1 MDDYAD
7 RLLDP
12 PLRPPGQ
19 RHPLQPNEKKWIGTI
34 CGQLNWMARQCRAGL
49 SFGVSRVQ
57 QLAGVDDPAALAELQ
72 VLVDRARVSTTVKYE
87 HLGCDLKQMVVICA
101 SDASFAGMPRG
112 RSQGGCVISMANP
125 EILEGTSKLAVL
137 QWHSGL
143 LKRVVRSSLAAE
155 ISQAAVAMEEG
166 DFCRALLAEMTQ
178 KNFSLSCWL
187 PAVAIWKLILVLDSR
202 TGYDLLNGT
211 ALGEDKRLAI
221 DISATKQALQEDGAS
236 RLVRW
241 VPGEELIADDLT
253 KLTGNGKL
261 MKVLASATWAL
272 RDTEAPTAPAPAP
285 VRRDLNAQ
293 NRDRVMPA
301 VEMKPRPANIVLE
314 QLVPSVPSVPGA
326 LARPPPSAPT
336 GKQNRMMP
344 AVPEAQ
350 RQNHGTGSTDPN
362 WVSLSSIGEGSNMFP
377 VKRQS
382 EDAGCVSHGSTLEPP
397 GRCTSSTLSEGSAV
411 GSAENRS
418 SLASLD
424 DCMEEDPV
432 LATMRHEE
440 QNAPN
445 DADVKDKTSLFL
457 RNLPLDYGQQ
467 KTIDF
472 IDSQGYRDT
481 YDLLLWFPSK
491 KSSHRKTSSVFI
503 NFRSCEW
510 AQKFAE
516 QLHQLKP
523 DGVDAKLNISTA
535 FYQGFAAN
543 FVKYWHLTQEDG
555 NGSICRP
562 FIAEDQLEKVSD
574 ETMRK
579 AQQVREAMKKDRTV
593 LSSEW
598 TATTLVI
605 RNLPQQIDTQEKA
618 MKWLDES
625 GFGHTYDFLLYFPRK
640 SNSANKLKS
649 LAYVFVNFVDSATAK
664 VCLETL
670 PQKVSD
676 GMPLSVV
683 TSNIQGKEAC
693 IQRFRLV
700 ADSGRLIPF
709 SEDISQRQNQELEES
724 RGMLWQ

>member
-1 MDDYAD
+1 MPSPAAPTEPDGAP
-7 RLLDP
+7 RVPHLRSAEEQQMFPVLESLAEHLLQSLDP
-12 PLRPPGQ
+12 WACSAMASELISRGK
-19 RHPLQPNEKKWIGTI
+19 LKEE
-34 CGQLNWMARQCRAGL
+34 QLGARYARQEIP
-49 SFGVSRVQ
+49 SRVQ
-57 QLAGVDDPAALAELQ
+57 SL
-72 VLVDRARVSTTVKYE
+72 
-87 HLGCDLKQMVVICA
+87 
-101 SDASFAGMPRG
+101 
-112 RSQGGCVISMANP
+112 N
-125 EILEGTSKLAVL
+125 LEG
-137 QWHSGL
+137 L
-143 LKRVVRSSLAAE
+143 L
-155 ISQAAVAMEEG
+155 
-166 DFCRALLAEMTQ
+166 D
-178 KNFSLSCWL
+178 LS
-187 PAVAIWKLILVLDSR
+187 
-202 TGYDLLNGT
+202 
-211 ALGEDKRLAI
+211 
-221 DISATKQALQEDGAS
+221 
-236 RLVRW
+236 
-241 VPGEELIADDLT
+241 
-253 KLTGNGKL
+253 
-261 MKVLASATWAL
+261 
-272 RDTEAPTAPAPAP
+272 APVPAP
-285 VRRDLNAQ
+285 VPVVRPSGPSNTQ
-293 NRDRVMPA
+293 NRDRLMPA
-301 VEMKPRPANIVLE
+301 VEMKPSNIEHL
-314 QLVPSVPSVPGA
+314 PSAAPQA
-326 LARPPPSAPT
+326 LARAPLPA
-336 GKQNRMMP
+336 KQNRMMP

-350 RQNHGTGSTDPN
+350 RPNHSTGSADPN

-397 GRCTSSTLSEGSAV
+397 GRCTSSTRSEGSAV

-424 DCMEEDPV
+424 DMEEDPI
-432 LATMRHEE
+432 LATMRNEE

-445 DADVKDKTSLFL
+445 DAEVKDKTSLFL

-467 KTIDF
+467 KTMEF
-472 IDSQGYRDT
+472 IDSHGYRNT

-516 QLHQLKP
+516 QFHQLKP

-543 FVKYWHLTQEDG
+543 FAKYWHLTQEDG

-562 FIAEDQLEKVSD
+562 FIAEDQLEKVSA

-579 AQQVREAMKKDRTV
+579 AQRVREAMTNDRQRV
-593 LSSEW
+593 HSSEW

-625 GFGHTYDFLLYFPRK
+625 GFGHSYDFFLYFPRK
-640 SNSANKLKS
+640 SNSANRLKS
-649 LAYVFVNFVDSATAK
+649 LAYFFVNFVDSATAK

-683 TSNIQGKEAC
+683 ISNIQGREAC

-709 SEDISQRQNQELEES
+709 CEVMEDQELSQPLSIPEKEES

>member
-1 MDDYAD
+1 MQKAD
-7 RLLDP
+7 ASRRKVKAKGEKVP
-12 PLRPPGQ
+12 PHQLPSAGAFLPPGPVEVPALPSPEDSPATSKE
-19 RHPLQPNEKKWIGTI
+19 HGTPLST
-34 CGQLNWMARQCRAGL
+34 
-49 SFGVSRVQ
+49 
-57 QLAGVDDPAALAELQ
+57 PAAPATAVTPEPGCPVVVPRSAEEQ
-72 VLVDRARVSTTVKYE
+72 QMFPVLE
-87 HLGCDLKQMVVICA
+87 
-101 SDASFAGMPRG
+101 
-112 RSQGGCVISMANP
+112 
-125 EILEGTSKLAVL
+125 
-137 QWHSGL
+137 
-143 LKRVVRSSLAAE
+143 
-155 ISQAAVAMEEG
+155 
-166 DFCRALLAEMTQ
+166 LLAEHLLQ
-178 KNFSLSCWL
+178 ALEPWDCAAIASELISRGKLKEDQLGARYAQGIQVRQEIPSGVQSLRL
-187 PAVAIWKLILVLDSR
+187 E
-202 TGYDLLNGT
+202 GLLHLTVGTLEST
-211 ALGEDKRLAI
+211 AL
-221 DISATKQALQEDGAS
+221 
-236 RLVRW
+236 V
-241 VPGEELIADDLT
+241 
-253 KLTGNGKL
+253 
-261 MKVLASATWAL
+261 
-272 RDTEAPTAPAPAP
+272 EAPVTAP
-285 VRRDLNAQ
+285 VRPSSSNTQ

-301 VEMKPRPANIVLE
+301 VEMKPRPPNIVLE
-314 QLVPSVPSVPGA
+314 QLVPSAVEQPNVPGTA
-326 LARPPPSAPT
+326 PAPPPA
-336 GKQNRMMP
+336 KQNRMMP

-350 RQNHGTGSTDPN
+350 RPNHGTGSTDPN

-377 VKRQS
+377 MKRQS

-397 GRCTSSTLSEGSAV
+397 GRCTSSSRSEGSVV

-424 DCMEEDPV
+424 DNCMEEDPV
-432 LATMRHEE
+432 LVTMRNEE

-445 DADVKDKTSLFL
+445 DAEVKDKTSLFL

-467 KTIDF
+467 KTMEF

-510 AQKFAE
+510 AQKFAD
-516 QLHQLKP
+516 QFHQWKP

-574 ETMRK
+574 QTMRK
-579 AQQVREAMKKDRTV
+579 AQQVREAMKNDRKTV

-625 GFGHTYDFLLYFPRK
+625 GFGHSYDFLLYFPRK

-649 LAYVFVNFVDSATAK
+649 LAYVFVNFVDSAIAK

-683 TSNIQGKEAC
+683 TSNIQGREAC

-709 SEDISQRQNQELEES
+709 SEDLSQPLSNIQEMEES
-724 RGMLWQ
+724 SGMLWQWQ

>member
-1 MDDYAD
+1 
-7 RLLDP
+7 
-12 PLRPPGQ
+12 
-19 RHPLQPNEKKWIGTI
+19 
-34 CGQLNWMARQCRAGL
+34 
-49 SFGVSRVQ
+49 
-57 QLAGVDDPAALAELQ
+57 
-72 VLVDRARVSTTVKYE
+72 
-87 HLGCDLKQMVVICA
+87 
-101 SDASFAGMPRG
+101 
-112 RSQGGCVISMANP
+112 
-125 EILEGTSKLAVL
+125 
-137 QWHSGL
+137 
-143 LKRVVRSSLAAE
+143 
-155 ISQAAVAMEEG
+155 
-166 DFCRALLAEMTQ
+166 
-178 KNFSLSCWL
+178 
-187 PAVAIWKLILVLDSR
+187 
-202 TGYDLLNGT
+202 
-211 ALGEDKRLAI
+211 
-221 DISATKQALQEDGAS
+221 
-236 RLVRW
+236 
-241 VPGEELIADDLT
+241 
-253 KLTGNGKL
+253 
-261 MKVLASATWAL
+261 
-272 RDTEAPTAPAPAP
+272 
-285 VRRDLNAQ
+285 
-293 NRDRVMPA
+293 MPA
-301 VEMKPRPANIVLE
+301 VEMKPRPPNIVLE
-314 QLVPSVPSVPGA
+314 QLVPSAVEQPNVPGTA
-326 LARPPPSAPT
+326 PAPPPA
-336 GKQNRMMP
+336 KQNRMMP

-350 RQNHGTGSTDPN
+350 RPNHGTGSTDPN
-362 WVSLSSIGEGSNMFP
+362 WVSLSSIGEGSNMFSM
-377 VKRQS
+377 KRQS

-397 GRCTSSTLSEGSAV
+397 GRCTSSSRSEGSVV

-424 DCMEEDPV
+424 DDCMEEDPV
-432 LATMRHEE
+432 LVTMRNEE

-445 DADVKDKTSLFL
+445 DAEVKDKTSLFL

-467 KTIDF
+467 KTMEF

-510 AQKFAE
+510 AQKFAD
-516 QLHQLKP
+516 QFHQWKP

-574 ETMRK
+574 QTMRK
-579 AQQVREAMKKDRTV
+579 AQQVREAMKNDRKTV

-605 RNLPQQIDTQEKA
+605 RNLLQQIDTQEKA

-625 GFGHTYDFLLYFPRK
+625 GFGHSYDFLLYFPRK

-649 LAYVFVNFVDSATAK
+649 LAYVFVNFVDSATAQ

-683 TSNIQGKEAC
+683 TSNIQGREAC

-709 SEDISQRQNQELEES
+709 SEDLSQPLSNIQEMEES
-724 RGMLWQ
+724 SGMLWQWQ